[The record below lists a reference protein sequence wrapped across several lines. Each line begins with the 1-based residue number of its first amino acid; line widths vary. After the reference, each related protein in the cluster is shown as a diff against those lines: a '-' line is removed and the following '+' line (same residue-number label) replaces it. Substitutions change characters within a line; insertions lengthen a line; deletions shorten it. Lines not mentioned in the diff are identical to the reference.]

1 MPAILIL
8 LLAAQTVAAPL
19 VGPPAPATR
28 MTLGSCAAMVRTSP
42 DAAIAAANR
51 WTLTGGIDARLC
63 LAQAYVARE
72 RWAAAG
78 AAFAQAAADAVRAN
92 DLRAP
97 HLHVQAGNAWLA
109 GDDPVRARGAFDAAL
124 ALASMS
130 DALRGEALIDRA
142 RAHVAAG
149 DLKAARTDLDAGI
162 ALVPADPFGWYA
174 SASLAARAGDLSRA
188 RADIAKAAG
197 LAPDDAGI
205 RTLSASLAAAA
216 TPAAAPAPA
225 KAN

>member
-1 MPAILIL
+1 
-8 LLAAQTVAAPL
+8 
-19 VGPPAPATR
+19 
-28 MTLGSCAAMVRTSP
+28 MVRSAP

-51 WTLTGGIDARLC
+51 WTIEGGGINARLC

-78 AAFAQAAADAVRAN
+78 AAFAQGAADAVRAN
-92 DLRAP
+92 DDRAP

-109 GDDPVRARGAFDAAL
+109 ADDHARAIGAFDAAL

-130 DALRGEALIDRA
+130 DALRGETLIDRA
-142 RAHVAAG
+142 RAHVAAN
-149 DLKAARTDLDAGI
+149 DLASARRDLDAGV

-174 SASLAARAGDLSRA
+174 SASLAARAGDLVRA
-188 RADIAKAAG
+188 RTDVAKAAG

-205 RTLSASLAAAA
+205 KALSASLAAASN
-216 TPAAAPAPA
+216 AAPATP
-225 KAN
+225 